1 LLARGGRH
9 GGICADASDNPRVAQ
24 NSFAGAGRGLRA
36 GRARAQRIFQC
47 NEIADLM
54 SEIAAS
60 GTAVI
65 VRKK

>member
-1 LLARGGRH
+1 MLATIR
-9 GGICADASDNPRVAQ
+9 ASRKIPLPVLGEAC
-24 NSFAGAGRGLRA
+24 GLVV
-36 GRARAQRIFQC
+36 RAQGIFQC
-47 NEIADLM
+47 NEIVDLM